1 MSNQVKA
8 WMENYKINLV
18 NQIALL
24 QHRVTLINAML
35 LEFKPDP
42 VAAQAS
48 AKVKPKPPT
57 PIGESADKLIAT
69 ALYSALGETAKPKTP
84 RPPPKKSKVIPLI
97 RMALDAAGDRGVTA
111 QELVEVTQLPKGTA
125 SSRVSLMA
133 RDGVSGVRHDKQS
146 HRYFAIHS
154 EREDNNMS

>member
-42 VAAQAS
+42 VAAPAP
-48 AKVKPKPPT
+48 AKVRPKPPT
-57 PIGESADKLIAT
+57 PVGESADKLIAT
-69 ALYSALGETAKPKTP
+69 ALNSALGEPKKP

-97 RMALDAAGDRGVTA
+97 RMALDAAGERGVTA
-111 QELVEVTQLPKGTA
+111 RELIEVTQLPKGTA
-125 SSRVSLMA
+125 TSRVSLMA
-133 RDGVSGVRHDKQS
+133 RDGVSGVRYDKQS